1 MLCGEV
7 ACVNLLSGSAS
18 SCTVRVRQ
26 HTRVKT
32 EVTRVLF
39 AIQHAHGYGFVFSDV
54 SECFSS
60 QTTYLLSTHTYLL
73 STHRRLICSAL
84 TAHSSQHG
92 LGNPRELVGP
102 EVSL

>member
-60 QTTYLLSTHTYLL
+60 QTTYLLSTHTAAQSSFHTKWSFSLSARIGKSTRTRPRYL
-73 STHRRLICSAL
+73 
-84 TAHSSQHG
+84 
-92 LGNPRELVGP
+92 

>member
-60 QTTYLLSTHTYLL
+60 QTTYLLSTHTAAQSSCHTLD
-73 STHRRLICSAL
+73 SAQ
-84 TAHSSQHG
+84 APSQHG

>member
-54 SECFSS
+54 SKCFSS
-60 QTTYLLSTHTYLL
+60 THTAAQSSCHKMGAGSVSARIGK
-73 STHRRLICSAL
+73 STRTRG
-84 TAHSSQHG
+84 T
-92 LGNPRELVGP
+92 
-102 EVSL
+102 

>member
-60 QTTYLLSTHTYLL
+60 QTTYLLSTHTAAQSSCHKMGAGSVSARIGK
-73 STHRRLICSAL
+73 STRTRG
-84 TAHSSQHG
+84 T
-92 LGNPRELVGP
+92 
-102 EVSL
+102 